1 MLGWIIYTKTD
12 AKKNEWFISKFQ
24 KYATKNGTDLELIYV
39 EDLTFGV
46 LGGKCLF
53 RIRRLSVNYRIL
65 LFVDAYTL
73 C

>member
-39 EDLTFGV
+39 EDLT
-46 LGGKCLF
+46 
-53 RIRRLSVNYRIL
+53 RSESTRLNSSH
-65 LFVDAYTL
+65 
-73 C
+73 